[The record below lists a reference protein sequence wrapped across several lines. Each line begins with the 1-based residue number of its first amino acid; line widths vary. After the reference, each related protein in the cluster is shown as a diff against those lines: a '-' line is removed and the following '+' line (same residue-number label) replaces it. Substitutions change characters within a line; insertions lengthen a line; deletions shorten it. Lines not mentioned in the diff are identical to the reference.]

1 VKCTCIAMYAR
12 EAVVMRVI
20 PYSQALS
27 DLVALTSFSTKLGEV
42 KMCLNACPLRFNL
55 CISCEEMDT
64 AHPNEKL
71 ASEEATPRIF
81 GIIFFLIDK
90 HWPLI
95 AMDSHLATDELR
107 LHTNLTW

>member
-1 VKCTCIAMYAR
+1 
-12 EAVVMRVI
+12 
-20 PYSQALS
+20 
-27 DLVALTSFSTKLGEV
+27 
-42 KMCLNACPLRFNL
+42 
-55 CISCEEMDT
+55 MDT

-71 ASEEATPRIF
+71 ASEEAIPRVF

-95 AMDSHLATDELR
+95 AMDSHLATDELH

>member
-1 VKCTCIAMYAR
+1 MYAR

-20 PYSQALS
+20 PCSRALP
-27 DLVALTSFSTKLGEV
+27 DLVALTSFSTELGEV
-42 KMCLNACPLRFNL
+42 KMCLNACPLRINL

-71 ASEEATPRIF
+71 ASEEAIPRVF
-81 GIIFFLIDK
+81 GITFFLIDK

-95 AMDSHLATDELR
+95 AMDSHLATDELC
-107 LHTNLTW
+107 LYTNLTW

>member
-1 VKCTCIAMYAR
+1 MKCTCIAMYAR

-20 PYSQALS
+20 PCSRALP
-27 DLVALTSFSTKLGEV
+27 DLVALTSFSTELGEV
-42 KMCLNACPLRFNL
+42 KMCLNACPLRINL
-55 CISCEEMDT
+55 YISCEEMDT

-71 ASEEATPRIF
+71 ASEEAIPRVF

-95 AMDSHLATDELR
+95 AMDSHLTTDELC